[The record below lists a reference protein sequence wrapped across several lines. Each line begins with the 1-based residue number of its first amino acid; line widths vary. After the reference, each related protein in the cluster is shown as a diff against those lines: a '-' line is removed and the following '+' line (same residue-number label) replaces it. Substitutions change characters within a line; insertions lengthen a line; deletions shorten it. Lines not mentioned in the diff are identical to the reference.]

1 MAIEIE
7 RKFLV
12 NNEKWNKIIKPDGK
26 LIHQGYLQCD
36 NNKSIRVRFTD
47 TKGTLTIK
55 GSQVSISR
63 PEFEYE
69 SPLGDAIELYY
80 NFSEVKL
87 KKTRYV
93 IEYAGFNWEVDE
105 FMDQNMGL
113 ITAEVELENETVQL
127 TTIPDWILEDVTHDN
142 KYKNSNLAK

>member
-12 NNEKWNKIIKPDGK
+12 DNEKWNKVIKPDGK
-26 LIHQGYLQCD
+26 LIYQGYLQRE

-55 GSQVSISR
+55 GAQVGISR

-69 SPLGDAIELYY
+69 IPLGDAIELYN

-93 IEYAGFNWEVDE
+93 IEHAGFNWEVDE

-113 ITAEVELENETVQL
+113 ITAEVELENESVQL
-127 TTIPDWILEDVTHDN
+127 TTIPDWILEDVTHDD

>member
-12 NNEKWNKIIKPDGK
+12 DNEKWNKVIKPDGK
-26 LIHQGYLQCD
+26 LIHQGYLQRD

-55 GSQVSISR
+55 GAQAGISR

-69 SPLGDAIELYY
+69 VPLGDAIELYN

-93 IEYAGFNWEVDE
+93 IEHAGFNWEVDE

-113 ITAEVELENETVQL
+113 ITAEVELINESIQ
-127 TTIPDWILEDVTHDN
+127 IADFPKWILEDVTNDD
-142 KYKNSNLAK
+142 KYKN

>member
-12 NNEKWNKIIKPDGK
+12 DNEKWNKVIKPDGK
-26 LIHQGYLQCD
+26 LIHQGYLQRE
-36 NNKSIRVRFTD
+36 NNISIRVRFTD

-55 GSQVSISR
+55 GAQVGISR

-69 SPLGDAIELYY
+69 IPLGDAIELYN

-87 KKTRYV
+87 KKTRYI
-93 IEYAGFNWEVDE
+93 IEHAGFNWEVDE

-113 ITAEVELENETVQL
+113 ITAEVELINESIQ
-127 TTIPDWILEDVTHDN
+127 IADFPKWILEDVTNDD

>member
-12 NNEKWNKIIKPDGK
+12 DNEKWNKVIKPDGK
-26 LIHQGYLQCD
+26 LIHQGYLQRD
-36 NNKSIRVRFTD
+36 NNKTIRVRYTNI
-47 TKGTLTIK
+47 KGYITIK
-55 GSQVSISR
+55 GSQVGISR

-69 SPLGDAIELYY
+69 VPLGDAIELYN

-93 IEYAGFNWEVDE
+93 IEHAGFNWEVDE

-113 ITAEVELENETVQL
+113 ITAEVELINESIQ
-127 TTIPDWILEDVTHDN
+127 IADFPKWILEDVTNDD

>member
-12 NNEKWNKIIKPDGK
+12 DNEKWNKVIKPEGK

-55 GSQVSISR
+55 GVQVGISR

-69 SPLGDAIELYY
+69 IPLGDAIELYN

-87 KKTRYV
+87 KKTRYI
-93 IEYAGFNWEVDE
+93 IEHAGFNWEVDE

-113 ITAEVELENETVQL
+113 ITAEVELINESIQ
-127 TTIPDWILEDVTHDN
+127 IADFPKWILEDVTHDD
-142 KYKNSNLAK
+142 KYKNSKLAK